1 MGFIMFL
8 LQNSAFQSFM
18 GWILMIAF
26 AGIIL
31 YMIFSMFYITA
42 NDIAESEAQEELDEY
57 KSELRNE
64 LNEYKRSLRKELN
77 EYKSN
82 IVVDTDIEFQIIQG
96 KGYNV

>member
-1 MGFIMFL
+1 MGFIIFL
-8 LQNSAFQSFM
+8 FQNSTFQAFM

-26 AGIIL
+26 AGIIF
-31 YMIFSMFYITA
+31 YMIFSMFYATA
-42 NDIAESEAQEELDEY
+42 NDIAESEAQDELDEY
-57 KSELRNE
+57 KSELREE
-64 LNEYKRSLRKELN
+64 LDEYKRSLRKELN

>member
-8 LQNSAFQSFM
+8 FQDHSFQM
-18 GWILMIAF
+18 FVGSILLIVF

-31 YMIFSMFYITA
+31 YMIFSMFYMTA
-42 NDIAESEAQEELDEY
+42 NDIAESEAQDELDAY
-57 KSELRNE
+57 KSELRDE
-64 LNEYKRSLRKELN
+64 LDEYKRSLRKELN